1 MYGIP
6 ESMQYLVWD
15 EILDMVR
22 FGMFDLLDHM
32 TDRDKRWRLTREYN
46 ETVIRTLWRK
56 RRYYIDGDQFEDAV
70 DSYWHDKIFSNETFD
85 GCFIRGSALVNCTF
99 RNCKIQ
105 MADFV
110 DSAMKNC
117 VFDNCVFAC
126 STLEDGVDL
135 ENVTFNNCKF
145 IDSCFYLYERDC
157 ETNEYAYEDYYYE
170 EAEDEYDNWSHAPR
184 KRNVIT
190 PEHIDIKE
198 RRIENLRFNNCIS
211 SYILT
216 ADPEVN

>member
-6 ESMQYLVWD
+6 ESKQYLVWD
-15 EILDMVR
+15 EIFDMAR
-22 FGMFDLLDHM
+22 FGMFNALDHV
-32 TDRDKRWRLTREYN
+32 TDRDKRWELIREYN
-46 ETVIRTLWRK
+46 EAVLITAWHMRDL
-56 RRYYIDGDQFEDAV
+56 YIEKGGFENV
-70 DSYWHDKIFSNETFD
+70 FDSYWHDKTFSNETFD

-105 MADFV
+105 MTNFFH
-110 DSAMKNC
+110 SAMKNC
-117 VFDNCVFAC
+117 VFDNCVFTC
-126 STLEDGVDL
+126 SILGDMVDL

-157 ETNEYAYEDYYYE
+157 GTNEYAYDDYYYE
-170 EAEDEYDNWSHAPR
+170 EDDDDDWLHGSR

-190 PEHIDIKE
+190 PERISVKE
-198 RRIENLRFNNCIS
+198 TRIENLKFNNCIS

-216 ADPEVN
+216 LDPEVN